1 MGVNVALNAIRIGL
15 EQVCEKINIGFGYS
29 RWWWGSRRFVD
40 VGVAEHWARPEKLQK
55 RILIARL

>member
-40 VGVAEHWARPEKLQK
+40 VGVAEHWARPEKL
-55 RILIARL
+55 